1 MAGRP
6 SLALIASAM
15 VLALAAPSGAAA
27 QQVGSAQALQIFSE
41 RQALEQRLQDIGWKL
56 AVANAP
62 FCDKA
67 IPAVGL
73 QLHDMAS
80 YDDPETMRR
89 LFGLTRDFA
98 VLTVASGSPAAAAGL
113 APGSEIAAIDGEDPN
128 SWEISGS
135 RGWRRTV
142 RAHDLIDARLAEHGT
157 VAVTPSGGA
166 PIALAPVMACAT
178 RFELGG
184 SGKRAVAEGSRVIID
199 RDFPGFDY
207 AEDKLAAAIAHELA
221 HNLLRH
227 RAWLDSE
234 GRKQKNIRLTE
245 READRL
251 MPWLLA
257 NAGYDPGAAIRFMQ
271 LWGPRH
277 SGGILRKRSH
287 DGWDERAEAIE
298 AETALVQQLQRDEGI
313 ADWRAHF
320 RREIERRLG
329 VNPR

>member
-1 MAGRP
+1 MAGRC

-15 VLALAAPSGAAA
+15 ALAFAAPPGAAA
-27 QQVGSAQALQIFSE
+27 QQVGSAKALQIFSE
-41 RQALEQRLQDIGWKL
+41 RQALEGRLQDIGWKL
-56 AVANAP
+56 ATANAP

-80 YDDPETMRR
+80 YGDPAAMR
-89 LFGLTRDFA
+89 LLLGLTHDFA
-98 VLTVASGSPAAAAGL
+98 LLTVASDSPAAAAGL
-113 APGSEIAAIDGEDPN
+113 APGSEIAAIDEVEPN
-128 SWEISGS
+128 HWETSGS
-135 RGWRRTV
+135 RDWRRTV
-142 RAHDLIDARLAEHGT
+142 RAHDLIDARLVENGSVT
-157 VAVTPSGGA
+157 VTPIGGA
-166 PIALAPVMACAT
+166 PVTLAPVMACAS

-184 SGKRAVAEGSRVIID
+184 SGKRAVAEGTRVIID

-207 AEDKLAAAIAHELA
+207 AEDELAAAIAHELA

-227 RAWLDSE
+227 RAWLDGE
-234 GRKQKNIRLTE
+234 GRRQGNIRLTE
-245 READRL
+245 READRM

-257 NAGYDPGAAIRFMQ
+257 NAGYDPGAAMRFMQ

-298 AETALVQQLQRDEGI
+298 AETALVRQLWRGEGI

-320 RREIERRLG
+320 RREIA
-329 VNPR
+329 PAS